1 MSDLSGIYSLRGFL
15 YQMQLYELLCFQ
27 HGWEN
32 DDEMIYEGLDDI
44 DSGKT
49 TLVSFNRNFTQIK
62 SGQLSKSIYYGVLSN
77 WFLLNKSYPG
87 SNFKLIYE
95 SGEIVDYQEESFF
108 EDYYSYISS
117 DNIRTNHPRC
127 KHSKA
132 CGLFASQTEMKDSFL
147 ELNSRISFQ
156 RIEQKE
162 IYSQLIK
169 EAKDKSIKN
178 EMMAKAFVYHFVDL
192 LHREVEEEISKS
204 TPYRLTKKK
213 FFEIY
218 NSTLSSVRRKKYVFK
233 MKKIPGIDIAS
244 LESVADG
251 QFVNQIRSVSEQEQF
266 LTQNIID
273 ELEYE
278 IFKESYDD
286 TDSIEIIDLLESNV
300 HSRYMV
306 LQGSPNIHNNWDF
319 YDGMISSS
327 FTSDL
332 LEMDNR
338 AKTGCCNY
346 LTSSKADCEN
356 QIEWNVRHE

>member
-15 YQMQLYELLCFQ
+15 YQMQLFELLSFQ

-49 TLVSFNRNFTQIK
+49 TLISSHRDFTQIK
-62 SGQLSKSIYYGVLSN
+62 SGQLSKTIYYGVLSN
-77 WFLLNKSYPG
+77 WFLLNNRCPG
-87 SNFKLIYE
+87 SDFKLIYE
-95 SGEIVDYQEESFF
+95 SGETVDYQEESFF
-108 EDYYSYISS
+108 DDYYSYISS
-117 DNIRTNHPRC
+117 DNIRIQHPRC
-127 KHSKA
+127 KHSQA

-156 RIEQKE
+156 RIKQEE
-162 IYSQLIK
+162 IYSLLIK
-169 EAKDKSIKN
+169 EAKDRSMNN
-178 EMMAKAFVYHFVDL
+178 EMMAKAFVYHFIDS
-192 LHREVEEEISKS
+192 LHREVEEAVIKL

-213 FFEIY
+213 YYEIY
-218 NSTLSSVRRKKYVFK
+218 NSTFSAVQRKKYVFRL
-233 MKKIPGIDIAS
+233 KKIPGIDITR
-244 LESVADG
+244 LESVADS
-251 QFVNQIRSVSEQEQF
+251 QFVKQIRSVSEREPF
-266 LTQNIID
+266 LAQNIVD

-286 TDSIEIIDLLESNV
+286 TDSIEKIDILESSI
-300 HSRYMV
+300 HSRYMI
-306 LQGSPNIHNNWDF
+306 LQGSPNIHSNWDF
-319 YDGMISSS
+319 YDSLISSS

-346 LTSSKADCEN
+346 LTSSKADPEN
-356 QIEWNVRHE
+356 MIEWNVRHE